1 MASTRSV
8 TRSSGV
14 DVLLTVLS
22 LTGTAD
28 VAGAAFGGSSLV
40 GFSPMSGIH
49 WGTEQP
55 ARASI
60 RRAGRASR
68 PITRAPDRRAWRAAD
83 LEPPATRHARLSTRA
98 WNRAS
103 SWRGPGPAW
112 RRRPH

>member
-1 MASTRSV
+1 MASPRSV

-40 GFSPMSGIH
+40 GFSPVSGIH
-49 WGTEQP
+49 CGTEQP

-68 PITRAPDRRAWRAAD
+68 PINRAPDRRAGGARSGGTAA
-83 LEPPATRHARLSTRA
+83 PRPRRSTHRD
-98 WNRAS
+98 
-103 SWRGPGPAW
+103 GTVTTHLHG
-112 RRRPH
+112 

>member
-1 MASTRSV
+1 MATPRPV
-8 TRSSGV
+8 TRPSGV

-49 WGTEQP
+49 WGTEQQ

-68 PITRAPDRRAWRAAD
+68 PITRAPERRAWRAASR
-83 LEPPATRHARLSTRA
+83 EPAATRHARSSPRA
-98 WNRAS
+98 
-103 SWRGPGPAW
+103 
-112 RRRPH
+112 